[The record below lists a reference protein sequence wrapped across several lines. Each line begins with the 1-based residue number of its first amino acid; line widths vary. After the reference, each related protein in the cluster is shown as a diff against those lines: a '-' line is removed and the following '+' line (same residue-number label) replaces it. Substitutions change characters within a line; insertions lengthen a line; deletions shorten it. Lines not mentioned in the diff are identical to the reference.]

1 MGYAKAGQ
9 NTGGIHIRLFSRAF
23 IFEHSGKRSVFVS
36 IDSGMMDPMIKIK
49 VIQKLQEKYGQD
61 LYTHANVAISGTHT
75 HSGPAGFLQYILFQ
89 VTSMGS
95 VQDTIDAFVGG
106 ITLVMKALV
115 NYHRST
121 VLAHVIVSGIK
132 YQILN
137 VLNCDEKV
145 LKFDDLD

>member
-1 MGYAKAGQ
+1 MSRLIFELFVQMGYAKAGQ

-23 IFEHSGKRSVFVS
+23 IFEHGGKRSVFVS

-49 VIQKLQEKYGQD
+49 VVEKLQDKYGPD
-61 LYTHANVAISGTHT
+61 MYTHANVAISGTHT

-106 ITLVMKALV
+106 ITLVNDYLHFI
-115 NYHRST
+115 NYWLS
-121 VLAHVIVSGIK
+121 K
-132 YQILN
+132 N
-137 VLNCDEKV
+137 
-145 LKFDDLD
+145 